1 MRIVPEVVAHRGY
14 ALKAAENTIASLEAA
29 VKAGARWVEVD
40 VQMTSDGVP
49 VLFHDVAL
57 GRLCGIKGSVHDISL
72 ATFKGLRTKL
82 PGLQPQP
89 LATLQDLRRFLARHP
104 RVRAF
109 VEAKPETVRAV
120 GAGPFLAALLKGLGK
135 SAKHCALISFSLPFL
150 TEARKHCKL
159 PLGLVLTRWGQ
170 RSKEAVVS
178 QHFEY
183 LFSDVLILPRFGKIR
198 EKSRLC
204 VYEVR
209 RPDLALKLASRGVE
223 MIETMAVGELIEGMK
238 RAH

>member
-1 MRIVPEVVAHRGY
+1 MQIIPEIVAHRGY
-14 ALKAAENTIASLEAA
+14 ALKAAENTVASLEAA

-40 VQMTSDGVP
+40 VQMTRDGAP
-49 VLFHDVAL
+49 VLFHDTTL

-89 LATLQDLRRFLARHP
+89 LATLQDLKRFLGRH
-104 RVRAF
+104 RNVRAF
-109 VEAKPETVRAV
+109 VEAKPEAVRAA
-120 GAGPFLAALLKGLGK
+120 GAGPLLAAILKVLGK
-135 SAKHCALISFSLPFL
+135 SASRCVLISFSWPFL
-150 TEARKHCKL
+150 AHARAHCKL
-159 PLGLVLTRWGQ
+159 PLGLVLTYWRQ
-170 RSKEAVVS
+170 RLKENVAGL
-178 QHFEY
+178 HFEY
-183 LFSDVLILPRFGKIR
+183 LFSDAHILPRFGKIR

-223 MIETMAVGELIEGMK
+223 MVETMAVGELIEGMK
-238 RAH
+238 HAL